1 MAIKNIYNLKSHRL
15 KKFAY
20 DLLLFQHFRC
30 SLSTSGVRDSD
41 TDSLACH
48 HTASL
53 FKTHGGY
60 CHNEWCYVWRSVIMN
75 KLSLNKLQHQRLSR
89 ICVFFHSLRVLL
101 KAHEAG
107 VNLIGE
113 DSFTHMSEPLIA
125 LKWRVCRVFNEND
138 PGYLSVLIREE
149 KVSKVRGT
157 EHVGNQL
164 CLFLIYAHHSAA
176 CPSATNVTRGK
187 LPTVQTV

>member
-1 MAIKNIYNLKSHRL
+1 
-15 KKFAY
+15 
-20 DLLLFQHFRC
+20 
-30 SLSTSGVRDSD
+30 
-41 TDSLACH
+41 
-48 HTASL
+48 
-53 FKTHGGY
+53 
-60 CHNEWCYVWRSVIMN
+60 MN
-75 KLSLNKLQHQRLSR
+75 KLSLNKLQHWRLSQ
-89 ICVFFHSLRVLL
+89 ICIFFHSLRVLL

-176 CPSATNVTRGK
+176 CPSATNVTGGK
-187 LPTVQTV
+187 LPISKLCKPTRVYVQLSLVLYRKLASCKGLNYAR